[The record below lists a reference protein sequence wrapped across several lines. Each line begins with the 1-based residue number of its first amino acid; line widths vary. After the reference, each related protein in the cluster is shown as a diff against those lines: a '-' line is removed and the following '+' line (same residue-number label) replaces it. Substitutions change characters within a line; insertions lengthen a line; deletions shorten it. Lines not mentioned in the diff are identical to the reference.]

1 MCRHITYAR
10 RDRVASVKLS
20 KPTKGNCCLSPFDS
34 SAARRPGAYSCT
46 LAFAHRLLHDISMS
60 PRVLFPRCLSLVLFL
75 LVLFFVLVNTALADS
90 PPALSGIPDQ
100 RTFHSMPTRPVPFT
114 VVSPSAFTLS
124 ADSTNTG
131 LVPTTNI
138 IFAGSGS
145 NWTVTVIPTTNLLGT
160 STISVTASNQFG
172 AATNSFLLTVAD
184 FSDVTSTNLSYA
196 AFGSVNWVDYDNDG
210 YLDLFI
216 CGYDVNFNP
225 STHLYHNNQDGTFTE
240 VATPFPPVAESSS
253 DWADFDGDGYADL
266 LLNGLVYRNLGGT
279 NFVLVANLGPGL
291 SGGGSVVWCD
301 FDNDGKPDALLGSGY
316 GTQVYHNNG
325 DGTFNLVA
333 ILPACT
339 GAATADYDNDGWNDI
354 LTLDSGISS
363 VGARLYHNTGTNAF
377 IAAVSLGNIY
387 GMGAWGDYN
396 NDGWPDLLLSGHD
409 DSDDGTNLLFANN
422 FGTLTNV
429 PTFSNQLRDGFAA
442 WGDFDND
449 GNLDFFSFGL
459 VVGCCTQSK
468 IYHNTGTNSFTD
480 FGFSMPGDYQGA
492 AAWGDY
498 DNDGALDLVFA
509 GRGGT
514 KLYHNDGA
522 MPDHP
527 PTAPTGLSITIGFN
541 SAILSWNASTDPDQS
556 GGLTYNVQ
564 MGTSN
569 GLVDVVSPLSDLVTG
584 FRRVPKI
591 GNAGYRTGFIIT
603 NLPGGTYYCSV
614 QSIDN
619 AFKGSLFSSTVGF
632 TLPAPIITN
641 QPQTQ
646 TVNSGMPVTFVVGAN
661 GADPKSY
668 QWSFNGVAL
677 AGATNQ
683 LLSINSAGL
692 SDQGAYSVVVINQY
706 GSAVSSNANLTVL
719 TPPSLTE
726 QPLSQTNGMGGYTF
740 FSGMAIGSLP
750 ISYQWYFNGS
760 PLEGEDDWGATSN
773 NLSIIRTIPDYAGE
787 YFLVASNAYGSVTS
801 SVVSLTVE
809 VPSAVLNVDFGN
821 GTQSLKT
828 GPAAVGQT
836 ATDFWNFYDAT
847 NTGLTNLTLAQQLP
861 TVTQVIM
868 TGPRGVWT
876 NSNPDPMFGTYLYQN
891 ALPGTLQVII
901 LGLPKGNFD
910 LLFYGELPQSTS
922 FQLFV
927 DGVSQGALGYGSADF
942 VGTIDE
948 NSTNWVEGVHFV
960 AFRNV
965 AINTNSNV
973 RVVVGGNVVDG
984 GSAAIAGM
992 QICPALAQPQVPLYW
1007 IQPKG
1012 GVYAP
1017 GSTVVLGATVTGQS
1031 PIQYQWYRDG
1041 VSLTDDAQVT
1051 GSSSNVLTITSS
1063 STNYTGNYWL
1073 VATNPAGSN
1082 TSFVTRVF
1090 VGLPPTVS
1098 AQPLSQTNLVGS
1110 NVTFT
1115 VSITGTPPFSY
1126 RWRKNGANLSDGSRI
1141 SGSLTATL
1149 TLTNLQT
1156 TDAAQYSV
1164 MVTNEAGT
1172 IVSGGANLTVWV
1184 PPSITQQPLSKTVLG
1199 GSNVTVIFIG
1209 NATGTIPLSYQWFKN
1224 ESPISAA
1231 VNRILSLT
1239 NVRRSDSGGY
1249 AFVVTNVA
1257 GAVTSA
1263 TANLIVHVP
1272 QKLTFTVT
1280 NGSRLFSSSDMDG
1293 QPLVDPDLSNFFL
1306 QTSSNLV
1313 QWTTITDGL
1322 SYTNGELQILPPA
1335 PSPNLQFYRVFES
1348 W

>member
-1 MCRHITYAR
+1 MPALER
-10 RDRVASVKLS
+10 
-20 KPTKGNCCLSPFDS
+20 
-34 SAARRPGAYSCT
+34 
-46 LAFAHRLLHDISMS
+46 S
-60 PRVLFPRCLSLVLFL
+60 PRYLLLVWLFPALLFI
-75 LVLFFVLVNTALADS
+75 VADKALADS
-90 PPALSGIPDQ
+90 PPALSDISDQ

-114 VVSPSAFTLS
+114 VTSSDAFTLS
-124 ADSTNTG
+124 AGSSNTD
-131 LVPTTNI
+131 LVPATNI

-172 AATNSFLLTVAD
+172 ATTNSFLLTVAD
-184 FSDVTSTNLSYA
+184 FSDVTPTNLSYA

-225 STHLYHNNQDGTFTE
+225 STHLYHNNHDGTFTE
-240 VATPFPPVAESSS
+240 VATPFPAVAESSS

-266 LLNGLVYRNLGGT
+266 LLNGMVFRNLGGT
-279 NFVLVANLGPGL
+279 NFVLVANLGVSDF
-291 SGGGSVVWCD
+291 SGGGSVAWCD
-301 FDNDGKPDALLGSGY
+301 LDNDGKPDALIGNSTY
-316 GTQVYHNNG
+316 GTEVYHNNG
-325 DGTFNLVA
+325 DGTFALVA
-333 ILPACT
+333 ILPGGT
-339 GAATADYDNDGWNDI
+339 VATADYDNDGWNDI
-354 LTLDSGISS
+354 LV
-363 VGARLYHNTGTNAF
+363 VGSLLNSAGVKLYHNTGTNNF
-377 IAAVSLGNIY
+377 VDSGISFGPFY
-387 GMGAWGDYN
+387 GGMGAWGDYN
-396 NDGWPDLLLSGHD
+396 NDGWPDLLLCGSPD
-409 DSDDGTNLLFANN
+409 DSDGTNEIFANG

-449 GNLDFFSFGL
+449 GNLDFFSCGL
-459 VVGCCTQSK
+459 VVGCCYQSK

-509 GRGGT
+509 GRNGT

-527 PTAPTGLSITIGFN
+527 PTTPTNLTATIGFN
-541 SAILSWNASTDPDQS
+541 SVVLSWTASTDPDQS

-569 GLVDVVSPLSDLVTG
+569 GLVDVVSPLSDLNTG
-584 FRRVPKI
+584 FRRVPKF
-591 GNAGYRTGFIIT
+591 GNAGYRTSFIIT
-603 NLPGGTYYCSV
+603 NLPGGTYYYSV
-614 QSIDN
+614 QAVDN
-619 AFKGSLFSSTVGF
+619 AFEGSPFATEQSF
-632 TLPAPIITN
+632 TLPAPVITN
-641 QPQTQ
+641 QPQSQ
-646 TVNSGMPVTFVVGAN
+646 TVNSGMPVTFDVGAN
-661 GADPKSY
+661 GPDPKFY

-677 AGATNQ
+677 AGATNEV
-683 LLSINSAGL
+683 LSITSAGL
-692 SDQGAYSVVVINQY
+692 SDQGVYSVLVSNQY
-706 GSAVSSNANLTVL
+706 GSALSSNANLTVL
-719 TPPSLTE
+719 TPPSFTE
-726 QPLSQTNGMGGYTF
+726 VPLSQTNSMGAYTF
-740 FSGMAIGSLP
+740 FSGMATGSLP
-750 ISYQWYFNGS
+750 ISYQWYFDGS
-760 PLEGEDDWGATSN
+760 PLDGEDDWGATSN
-773 NLSIIRTIPDYAGE
+773 NLTLMRTTPDDAGE
-787 YFLVASNAYGSVTS
+787 YSLVASNAYGSVTS

-809 VPSAVLNVDFGN
+809 VPTSLLNVDFGS

-828 GPAAVGQT
+828 GPAAIGQND
-836 ATDFWNFYDAT
+836 TDFWNFYDVT
-847 NTGLTNLTLAQQLP
+847 NTGLTNLMLAQKIP
-861 TVTQVIM
+861 TQTQVIAQ
-868 TGPRGVWT
+868 GPYGFWT
-876 NSNPDPMFGTYLYQN
+876 NSNPDPMFGRYFYQN
-891 ALPGTLQVII
+891 ALPGTFQVTT
-901 LGLPKGNFD
+901 LGLPKGNYD
-910 LLFYGELPQSTS
+910 LLYYSDLTQGTT

-927 DGVSQGALGYGSADF
+927 DGISQGSKGSGNADF
-942 VGTIDE
+942 IGTVDV

-973 RVVVGGNVVDG
+973 RVVVGWTVAGYG
-984 GSAAIAGM
+984 ATIAGM
-992 QICPALAQPQVPLYW
+992 QISPALAQPQVPLFW

-1012 GVYAP
+1012 GVYPP

-1051 GSSSNVLTITSS
+1051 GTSSNILTIVSS
-1063 STNYTGNYWL
+1063 STNHTGNYWL

-1082 TSFVTRVF
+1082 SSFVARVF
-1090 VGLPPTVS
+1090 VGLPPSIAVP
-1098 AQPLSQTNLVGS
+1098 PLSQTNLVGS

-1115 VSITGTPPFSY
+1115 VGIAGTPPFTY
-1126 RWRKNGANLSDGSRI
+1126 HWRKNGVNLSDGGRI

-1149 TLTNLQT
+1149 TLTNLQS

-1172 IVSGGANLTVWV
+1172 IVSAGANLTVWV
-1184 PPSITQQPLSKTVLG
+1184 PPSITQQPVGKTVLG
-1199 GSNVTVIFIG
+1199 GSSVTFIG
-1209 NATGTIPLSYQWFKN
+1209 NATGTLPLSYQWFMN
-1224 ESPISAA
+1224 QSPISAP
-1231 VNRILSLT
+1231 VNDRTLTLSD
-1239 NVRRSDSGGY
+1239 VRRSNSGAY

-1272 QKLTFTVT
+1272 QKLSFAIAP
-1280 NGSRLFSSSDMDG
+1280 NGSPVFTSSDMDG
-1293 QPLVDPDLSNFFL
+1293 DPLVDPNLSNFFV

-1313 QWTTITDGL
+1313 QWTTVTNGL
-1322 SYTNGELQILPPA
+1322 SYTNGEFQILPPA
-1335 PSPNLQFYRVFES
+1335 PSSSVQFYRVFEL